1 MASFRQ
7 RAAWMVV
14 VLVVGCGGG
23 GGSGP
28 GPTPSVVIKTA
39 GDAQVGPAGSALAT
53 PLEVTVKDAQ
63 GNPVSGVN
71 VAFAAASGGGSVVPT
86 SAATGA
92 DGKASTAR
100 MLGPGAG
107 TQTTTATVT
116 GVAPASF
123 ASIATINGAVTIAA
137 SGNAAR
143 ADTVKAT
150 VVPDL
155 AVVVKNETGAAVP
168 GIIVHWTVSGGGH
181 LSQTDDTTDI
191 TGRASVTWTFDSIAD
206 AQTALATVAGL
217 VGSPVSFAGTAG
229 AGTAATLASKT
240 GDFQA
245 GPVSGALPV
254 SVIVSDAFG
263 NGKSGVSV
271 SWAAVGGGSVA
282 SPSTVTDAQGIATVM
297 RNLGANPGAYG
308 TTATVASLAG
318 SPVTFSD
325 TAATVTGIQV
335 GNGGNI
341 FNPATASVAHGDF
354 VTFTWAGGVTH
365 NVSWDSA
372 PLGAQPPDS
381 PSQTSGT
388 FTVRLT
394 AIGTYDYHCVFHGS
408 PGAGMHGSIDAN

>member
-1 MASFRQ
+1 MASVR
-7 RAAWMVV
+7 RCASWILVGL
-14 VLVVGCGGG
+14 VLGCGG

-39 GDAQVGPAGSALAT
+39 GDAQVGPAGSDLAT

-63 GNPVSGVN
+63 GNRVSGVN
-71 VAFAAASGGGSVVPT
+71 VAFAVASGGGSVVPT
-86 SAATGA
+86 SATTAA
-92 DGKASTAR
+92 DGKATTVR
-100 MLGPGAG
+100 TLGPGAG

-123 ASIATINGAVTIAA
+123 ASIATINGAVTLAA
-137 SGNAAR
+137 SGSAAR
-143 ADTVKAT
+143 VDTVNAT

-155 AVVVKNETGAAVP
+155 VVMVKNETGAAVP

-181 LSQTDDTTDI
+181 LSQTDDTTD
-191 TGRASVTWTFDSIAD
+191 GAGLSSVTWTFDSLAD
-206 AQTALATVAGL
+206 AQTAVATVTGL
-217 VGSPVSFAGTAG
+217 VGSPVAFTGTAG
-229 AGTAATLASKT
+229 AGTAARIASNA

-245 GPVSGALPV
+245 GPVGGPLPL
-254 SVIVSDAFG
+254 SVLVTDGFG

-282 SPSTVTDAQGIATVM
+282 SPSTVTNAHGIATVS
-297 RNLGANPGAYG
+297 RNLGAIAGAYG

-325 TAATVTGIQV
+325 TAGAVMGIQV

-341 FNPATASVAHGDF
+341 FNPATASVSHGDF

-365 NVSWDSA
+365 NVSWDST
-372 PLGAQPPDS
+372 PLGAQLSDS

-394 AIGTYDYHCVFHGS
+394 AIGTYDYHCIFHGS

>member
-1 MASFRQ
+1 MTSFRQ
-7 RAAWMVV
+7 CAAWMVV
-14 VLVVGCGGG
+14 VLVLGCGG

-86 SAATGA
+86 SATTGA
-92 DGKASTAR
+92 DGKTATVR
-100 MLGPGAG
+100 TLGPGAG

-123 ASIATINGAVTIAA
+123 ASIATINGAVTLAA
-137 SGNAAR
+137 SGSAAR
-143 ADTVKAT
+143 GDTVNAT

-155 AVVVKNETGAAVP
+155 VVVVKNETGTAVP

-181 LSQTDDTTDI
+181 LSQTNDTTD
-191 TGRASVTWTFDSIAD
+191 GAGFSSVTWTFDSLAD
-206 AQTALATVAGL
+206 AQTAVATVTGL
-217 VGSPVSFAGTAG
+217 VGSPVAFIGTAG
-229 AGTAATLASKT
+229 AGTAAKIASNA
-240 GDFQA
+240 GDFLA
-245 GPVSGALPV
+245 APVSGTLPV
-254 SVIVSDAFG
+254 SVLVTDGFG

-282 SPSTVTDAQGIATVM
+282 SPSTVTNAQGIATVS
-297 RNLGANPGAYG
+297 RNLGAIAGAYG

-325 TAATVTGIQV
+325 TAGAVTGIQV
-335 GNGGNI
+335 GSGGNI
-341 FNPATASVAHGDF
+341 FNPATASVTHGDF

-365 NVSWDSA
+365 NVSWDST
-372 PLGAQPPDS
+372 PLGAQLSDS

-394 AIGTYDYHCVFHGS
+394 AIGTYDYHCIFHGS

>member
-1 MASFRQ
+1 MASVRQ
-7 RAAWMVV
+7 NASWILVGL
-14 VLVVGCGGG
+14 VLGCGG

-28 GPTPSVVIKTA
+28 RPTPSVVIKTA
-39 GDAQVGPAGSALAT
+39 GDAQVGPAGLALAS

-63 GNPVSGVN
+63 GNPVPGID
-71 VAFAAASGGGSVVPT
+71 VAFAVATGGGSVAPA
-86 SAATGA
+86 SATTGA
-92 DGKASTAR
+92 DGKASTVR
-100 MLGPGAG
+100 TLGAGAG

-116 GVAPASF
+116 GIAPASF

-143 ADTVKAT
+143 VDTINAT

-155 AVVVKNETGAAVP
+155 AVVVKNENGAAVS

-181 LSQTDDTTDI
+181 LSQTDDTTD
-191 TGRASVTWTFDSIAD
+191 GAGLSSVSWTFDSIAD
-206 AQTALATVAGL
+206 AQTALATVTGL
-217 VGSPVSFAGTAG
+217 VGSPVLFAGTAS
-229 AGTAATLASKT
+229 AGTAAKIASHS

-245 GPVSGALPV
+245 APVSGALPV
-254 SVIVSDAFG
+254 SVLVTDGFG

-271 SWAAVGGGSVA
+271 SWAAVGGGAVA
-282 SPSTVTDAQGIATVM
+282 APSTVTDAQGIATVS
-297 RNLGANPGAYG
+297 RNLGASPGAYG
-308 TTATVASLAG
+308 TTATVGSLVG
-318 SPVTFSD
+318 SPVTFTD
-325 TAATVTGIQV
+325 TAGAVTGIQV
-335 GNGGNI
+335 GNGGSI
-341 FNPATASVAHGDF
+341 FNPATATVTHGDF

-381 PSQTSGT
+381 PSQTSGS

-394 AIGTYDYHCVFHGS
+394 AVGTYAYHCVFHGS

>member
-1 MASFRQ
+1 MPTCRQ
-7 RAAWMVV
+7 YGSWFLATL
-14 VLVVGCGGG
+14 VLGCGGG

-28 GPTPSVVIKTA
+28 APTPSVVIKTA

-63 GNPVSGVN
+63 GNPVAGVN
-71 VAFAAASGGGSVVPT
+71 VAFAAATGGGSVAPT

-92 DGKASTAR
+92 DGKATTVR
-100 MLGPGAG
+100 TLGPGAG

-123 ASIATINGAVTIAA
+123 ASIATINGAVSIAA
-137 SGNAAR
+137 SGSAAR
-143 ADTVKAT
+143 ADSVKAT

-155 AVVVKNETGAAVP
+155 AVVVKNETGAAVA

-181 LSQTDDTTDI
+181 LSQTDDTTDGA
-191 TGRASVTWTFDSIAD
+191 GRASVTWTFDSIAD
-206 AQTALATVAGL
+206 AQTALATVTGL
-217 VGSPVSFAGTAG
+217 VGSPVAFAGTAS
-229 AGTAATLASKT
+229 AATAANIASSS

-254 SVIVSDAFG
+254 SVLVTDGFG

-282 SPSTVTDAQGIATVM
+282 SPSTVTNAQGIATVS
-297 RNLGANPGAYG
+297 RNLGASPGAYG
-308 TTATVASLAG
+308 TTATAASLAG

-325 TAATVTGIQV
+325 TAAAVTGVQV
-335 GNGGNI
+335 GSGGNI
-341 FNPATASVAHGDF
+341 FNPATASVTHGDF

-372 PLGAQPPDS
+372 PVGAQPPDS

-394 AIGTYDYHCVFHGS
+394 AIGSYAYHCVFHGS

>member
-1 MASFRQ
+1 
-7 RAAWMVV
+7 
-14 VLVVGCGGG
+14 
-23 GGSGP
+23 
-28 GPTPSVVIKTA
+28 VIKTA

-71 VAFAAASGGGSVVPT
+71 VAFAVASGGGSVVPT
-86 SAATGA
+86 SATTGA
-92 DGKASTAR
+92 DGKTTTVR
-100 MLGPGAG
+100 TLGPGAG

-123 ASIATINGAVTIAA
+123 ASIATINGAVTLAA
-137 SGNAAR
+137 SGSAAR
-143 ADTVKAT
+143 VDTVNAT

-155 AVVVKNETGAAVP
+155 VVVVKNETGAAVP

-181 LSQTDDTTDI
+181 LSQTDDTTD
-191 TGRASVTWTFDSIAD
+191 GAGLSSVTWTFDSLAD
-206 AQTALATVAGL
+206 AQTAVATVTGL
-217 VGSPVSFAGTAG
+217 VGSPVAFTGTA
-229 AGTAATLASKT
+229 TAATAATIASNS

-245 GPVSGALPV
+245 GPVGGPLPV
-254 SVIVSDAFG
+254 TVLVTDGFG

-282 SPSTVTDAQGIATVM
+282 SPSTVTNAQGIATVS
-297 RNLGANPGAYG
+297 RNLGALAGVYG

-325 TAATVTGIQV
+325 TAVAVMGIQV

-341 FNPATASVAHGDF
+341 FNPATATVTHGDF

-365 NVSWDSA
+365 NVSWDST
-372 PLGAQPPDS
+372 PLGAQLSDS
-381 PSQTSGT
+381 PSQTSGS

-394 AIGTYDYHCVFHGS
+394 AIGTYNYHCIFHGS

>member
-1 MASFRQ
+1 MASVRQ
-7 RAAWMVV
+7 CASWILVGL
-14 VLVVGCGGG
+14 VLGCGG

-39 GDAQVGPAGSALAT
+39 GDAQVGPAGSALTT

-71 VAFAAASGGGSVVPT
+71 VAFAAATGGGSVVPT
-86 SAATGA
+86 SATTGA
-92 DGKASTAR
+92 DGKASTVR
-100 MLGPGAG
+100 TLGSGAG
-107 TQTTTATVT
+107 NQTTTATVT
-116 GVAPASF
+116 GIAPASF

-137 SGNAAR
+137 SGSTARVDTVNAA
-143 ADTVKAT
+143 

-155 AVVVKNETGAAVP
+155 AVLVKNESGVAVS

-181 LSQTDDTTDI
+181 LSQTDDTTDGNGLS
-191 TGRASVTWTFDSIAD
+191 TVSWTFDSIAD
-206 AQTALATVAGL
+206 AQTALATVTGL
-217 VGSPVSFAGTAG
+217 VGSPVAFAGTAS
-229 AGTAATLASKT
+229 AGTAAKIASNS

-245 GPVSGALPV
+245 APVGGALPV
-254 SVIVSDAFG
+254 AVLVSDGFG

-282 SPSTVTDAQGIATVM
+282 SPSTVTNAQGIATVS
-297 RNLGANPGAYG
+297 RNLGALAGAYG

-325 TAATVTGIQV
+325 TAGAVMGIQV

-341 FNPATASVAHGDF
+341 FNPATASVTHGDF

-365 NVSWDSA
+365 NVSWDST
-372 PLGAQPPDS
+372 PLGAQLSDS

-394 AIGTYDYHCVFHGS
+394 AIGTYAYHCIFHGG
-408 PGAGMHGSIDAN
+408 PGTGMHGSIDAN

>member
-1 MASFRQ
+1 MASVRQ
-7 RAAWMVV
+7 CASWILVGL
-14 VLVVGCGGG
+14 VLGCGG

-39 GDAQVGPAGSALAT
+39 GDAQVGPAGTALAT

-71 VAFAAASGGGSVVPT
+71 VVFAAATGGGSVVPT
-86 SAATGA
+86 SATTGA
-92 DGKASTAR
+92 DGKASAVRT
-100 MLGPGAG
+100 LGPGAG
-107 TQTTTATVT
+107 SQTTTATVT
-116 GVAPASF
+116 GITPASF

-137 SGNAAR
+137 SGSTAR
-143 ADTVKAT
+143 VDTVNAT

-155 AVVVKNETGAAVP
+155 AVLVKNESGVAVS

-181 LSQTDDTTDI
+181 LSQIDDTTDGNGLA
-191 TGRASVTWTFDSIAD
+191 TVSWTFDSIAD
-206 AQTALATVAGL
+206 AQTALATVTGL
-217 VGSPVSFAGTAG
+217 VGSPVAFAGTAG
-229 AGTAATLASKT
+229 AGTAAKIASNS

-245 GPVSGALPV
+245 APVGGALPV
-254 SVIVSDAFG
+254 AVLVTDGFG

-282 SPSTVTDAQGIATVM
+282 SPSTVTNAQGIATVS
-297 RNLGANPGAYG
+297 RNLGASPGAYG

-325 TAATVTGIQV
+325 TAGAVTGIQV

-341 FNPATASVAHGDF
+341 FNPATASVTHGDF
-354 VTFTWAGGVTH
+354 VTFTWAGGVMH

-372 PLGAQPPDS
+372 PPGAQPSDS
-381 PSQTSGT
+381 PSQTSGS

-394 AIGTYDYHCVFHGS
+394 AVGSYAYHCVFHGS